1 MSEPI
6 LDPLPPRTL
15 PSDAEM
21 LARAQEFLAQM
32 QTRRTVREF
41 SSRPVPEEV
50 LAACL
55 RTAGTAPSGANLQP
69 WRFVV
74 VRSAQLKQRIRLA
87 AEAEEQA
94 FYAHRAPPEW
104 LEALKPL
111 GTDWRKPFLETA
123 PVLIAVFG
131 ERSGRDAQGRPL
143 KRYYVQESVGLATG
157 LLIAALHRSGLATL
171 THTPSPMGFLNEV
184 LRRPLNERPFLL
196 LVVGHPAPEA
206 RVPRIRRKELAE
218 FVEFRD

>member
-6 LDPLPPRTL
+6 LDPLPPRAAA
-15 PSDAEM
+15 SDSEM

-32 QTRRTVREF
+32 RTRRTVREF
-41 SSRPVPEEV
+41 SSRPVPDEV

-55 RTAGTAPSGANLQP
+55 ETAGTAPSGANLQP

-74 VRSAQLKQRIRLA
+74 VRCAQLKQRIRAA

-111 GTDWRKPFLETA
+111 GTDWRKPFLESA
-123 PVLIAVFG
+123 PVLIAIFG
-131 ERSGRDAQGRPL
+131 ERSGRDAQGRIL
-143 KRYYVQESVGLATG
+143 KRYYVEESVGLATG

-184 LRRPLNERPFLL
+184 LERPSNERPFLL
-196 LVVGHPAPEA
+196 LVVGHPAAQA